1 MSFSEG
7 LSDYVRAVAALRG
20 LTLEEAWVPSV
31 TVHLKRLLDASQ
43 IVERSELKSQD
54 LAPRFEP

>member
-20 LTLEEAWVPSV
+20 LTIEEAWVPSV
-31 TVHLKRLLDASQ
+31 TAHLKRLLDAAQ